1 MYHRFL
7 IHSSADGYL
16 GCFHVVAIANSF
28 AMNTVVHV
36 SLSLLV
42 FFTKLN
48 VSKIFNSLIND
59 KLVAIN
65 VDAKK
70 NSEQRHIKGIRNSE
84 MNLQLDAQLVY

>member
-1 MYHRFL
+1 MY
-7 IHSSADGYL
+7 
-16 GCFHVVAIANSF
+16 
-28 AMNTVVHV
+28 
-36 SLSLLV
+36 V

-70 NSEQRHIKGIRNSE
+70 NSQQRHIMGIRNSE
-84 MNLQLDAQLVY
+84 MTLQLDAQLV